1 MSRLQDAID
10 RARREREGTIGQV
23 PGDYRLGADNVEV
36 LPGEGR
42 LYVPP
47 QRRRGKKRTPPP
59 EEIFYTVTRQ
69 VELNPKV
76 LERNRVIAGLFDD
89 TRVEAYRQLR
99 TQVMQL
105 FARNNWN
112 SLAITSP
119 FQDAGKTL
127 TAVNLAISLAHETT
141 HTVILVDL
149 DLHKPDVH
157 QVLGLDVDVGVVDV
171 VTGQATIE
179 DVLINPCI
187 PRLVVLP
194 GRPLGKPSSELL
206 SSRGMRRLLQD
217 VTTRY
222 DSRLVIFDLPPLL
235 RNDDA
240 LKFTP
245 FADGTLFVVEEGK
258 NTADDVERSVH
269 LLQNANLIGTI
280 LNKAR

>member
-10 RARREREGTIGQV
+10 RARREREGLIGNV
-23 PGDYRLGADNVEV
+23 PGDYRVADDNVEI
-36 LPGEGR
+36 LPGDNR
-42 LYVPP
+42 IYVPP

-69 VELNPKV
+69 MELNPKV
-76 LERNRVIAGLFDD
+76 LEQNRVIAGQHDD
-89 TRVEAYRQLR
+89 IRVEAYRQLR

-105 FARNNWN
+105 FSRNSWN

-119 FQDAGKTL
+119 YQDAGKTL
-127 TAVNLAISLAHETT
+127 TAVNLAISLSHETT
-141 HTVILVDL
+141 QTVILVDL

-157 QVLGLDVDVGVVDV
+157 LVLGLDVDVGVVDV
-171 VTGQATIE
+171 VEGKASVE
-179 DVLINPCI
+179 DALINPCI

-194 GRPLGKPSSELL
+194 GRPLGRPSSELL
-206 SSRGMRRLLQD
+206 SSRGMRKLLQD

-222 DSRLVIFDLPPLL
+222 DSRIVVFDLPPLL

-245 FADGTLFVVEEGK
+245 FADGTLLVVEEGS
-258 NTADDVERSVH
+258 NTADEVERCMH
-269 LLQNANLIGTI
+269 LLQNANMIGTI